1 MPLKFALKSGHFIVF
16 KDARLLIRAASE
28 SWWILYTW
36 FDVLLRTIVGI
47 VFSLRTLILLFLHH
61 RDVTVTFGFKSLQ
74 SFIDF
79 TTLVEPISRHWF
91 VVSFGK
97 EWLEFLKVFRYID
110 CLEQLI
116 CDTREIRLPRTLS
129 FQSHGEWLVHTIKAC
144 KLLWIDLEQLALD
157 QLIAVWSLISIYLYH
172 EPYYL
177 PNVIRVM
184 IWDPWVLTFAN
195 SFEKLIHI
203 FAAKWRL

>member
-1 MPLKFALKSGHFIVF
+1 MPLKFALKSCHFIVF

-28 SWWILYTW
+28 SGWILYTW
-36 FDVLLRTIVGI
+36 FDVLLRAIVGI
-47 VFSLRTLILLFLHH
+47 IFSWRTLILLFIYH

-129 FQSHGEWLVHTIKAC
+129 FQSHGERLVHTVKAC
-144 KLLWIDLEQLALD
+144 KLLWVYLEQLALD
-157 QLIAVWSLISIYLYH
+157 QLIAVWSLISIYLHH

-177 PNVIRVM
+177 PNVIRVRL
-184 IWDPWVLTFAN
+184 WYPRVLTFAN
-195 SFEKLIHI
+195 SLEKLIHI
-203 FAAKWRL
+203 FAAKWRF